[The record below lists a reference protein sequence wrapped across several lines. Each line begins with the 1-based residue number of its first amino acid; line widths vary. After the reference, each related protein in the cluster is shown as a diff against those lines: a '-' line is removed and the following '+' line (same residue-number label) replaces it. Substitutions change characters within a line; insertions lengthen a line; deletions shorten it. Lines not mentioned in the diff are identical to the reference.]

1 MKLKFS
7 ISKKLMLG
15 FAVPVVTLLIFG
27 IVISTQINKNIKTVT
42 EITTVSV
49 PSVKFINKYYT
60 AINESHYLLIE
71 WVYSGS
77 GKADGKSELNSI
89 QDSLIQDIERDIT
102 KLQANWPETDIAS
115 FKAIKKAV
123 KDSLFVAQKEVMNAL
138 NSSEAYGDWATFSPN
153 ESRVAKG
160 GDIDKLTHSIL
171 HRTEKILSKFEMKS
185 TGQTDQ
191 ILKRFDG
198 MFFKVLIASVLLIA
212 LTLLASFFTS
222 RNITRPIAKMHRVLK
237 RISKGDIPNTQLK
250 DRGDEVGQMALAVND
265 IITELRKIVSGI
277 KLSSEEL
284 STMGTHISKQSENL
298 MSGAENQAEAVESV
312 TISLAQ
318 IKDGINETK
327 KNANNAEDIVSDSV
341 SKISENNI
349 NVKHTVDALQKISE
363 RITIISDLAFQT
375 NILSLNAAIEASR
388 AGKYGKGFSVV
399 ATEVGNLAERSQ
411 ASSDDIDEL
420 SSSSIK
426 TAKITELTSAELVPE
441 IQEAERLVQLV
452 KNTSLTL
459 NRDLSR
465 IEKAISELNFAT
477 QNSSLFAFEMTSLSE
492 DLGGA
497 SKKLIEAVSFF
508 KVDGAVLA
516 DISGSEEQINTI
528 KLNETSSSES
538 LDSSVQT
545 VDITQ
550 KFKQEPGVKI
560 DLGDIPDDDFEVF

>member
-1 MKLKFS
+1 
-7 ISKKLMLG
+7 
-15 FAVPVVTLLIFG
+15 
-27 IVISTQINKNIKTVT
+27 
-42 EITTVSV
+42 
-49 PSVKFINKYYT
+49 
-60 AINESHYLLIE
+60 
-71 WVYSGS
+71 
-77 GKADGKSELNSI
+77 
-89 QDSLIQDIERDIT
+89 
-102 KLQANWPETDIAS
+102 
-115 FKAIKKAV
+115 
-123 KDSLFVAQKEVMNAL
+123 
-138 NSSEAYGDWATFSPN
+138 
-153 ESRVAKG
+153 
-160 GDIDKLTHSIL
+160 
-171 HRTEKILSKFEMKS
+171 
-185 TGQTDQ
+185 
-191 ILKRFDG
+191 
-198 MFFKVLIASVLLIA
+198 
-212 LTLLASFFTS
+212 
-222 RNITRPIAKMHRVLK
+222 
-237 RISKGDIPNTQLK
+237 
-250 DRGDEVGQMALAVND
+250 
-265 IITELRKIVSGI
+265 
-277 KLSSEEL
+277 
-284 STMGTHISKQSENL
+284 
-298 MSGAENQAEAVESV
+298 
-312 TISLAQ
+312 
-318 IKDGINETK
+318 
-327 KNANNAEDIVSDSV
+327 
-341 SKISENNI
+341 
-349 NVKHTVDALQKISE
+349 
-363 RITIISDLAFQT
+363 LAFQT